1 MSLHN
6 EIYIIWNLGIKLSIV
21 KCKVTKRRSIQDKRF
36 GMEEMMKKRMIA
48 KLSLVSCLVLGMMT
62 SPQSRLTVQAEEV
75 MATVQG
81 SVMSGTTTNL
91 LKLSTREGNMEI
103 KLDSTTDTTACKIL
117 LAGKDISVSVSHG
130 SDGYLHAVKITSG
143 AQDASVTLDS
153 STNVYVTGTIGDK
166 SSEELLYVNTAQGEM
181 QIKLDTTTDISGCA
195 VLVNAQEYR
204 IYCSRGSDG
213 YMHALSISDA
223 SAAIGQGNPAAATV
237 QAADLSLTPTP
248 ATVVTAETTT
258 VTGTVGKNTRE
269 DLLYLSTD
277 NGEMQ
282 IVIDK
287 NTDTRNGMFL
297 MPDAK
302 LTVSVYKGSDSNMH
316 AAVIVGS
323 KNMTQPPE
331 VDASSPAAVIGTVD
345 GRSNDNILYLKTSA
359 GDMELKLDTV
369 RSVTGCKAFV
379 TDKKLKVTCV
389 RGSDA
394 YMHALDITVAD

>member
-1 MSLHN
+1 
-6 EIYIIWNLGIKLSIV
+6 
-21 KCKVTKRRSIQDKRF
+21 
-36 GMEEMMKKRMIA
+36 MKKRMIA

-62 SPQSRLTVQAEEV
+62 GPKSRLTAQAEEV

-103 KLDSTTDTTACKIL
+103 KLDSGTDTTACKIL
-117 LAGKDISVSVSHG
+117 LTGKDISVSVSHG

-166 SSEELLYVNTAQGEM
+166 SSEDLLYVNTAQGEM
-181 QIKLDTTTDISGCA
+181 QIKLDTTTDMSGCS
-195 VLVNAQEYR
+195 VLVTAQEYR

-223 SAAIGQGNPAAATV
+223 SAVIGQVNPAAASV
-237 QAADLSLTPTP
+237 QAAADLSLTPTP

-331 VDASSPAAVIGTVD
+331 VDSSSPATVTGTVD

-394 YMHALDITVAD
+394 YMHALDITVAE

>member
-1 MSLHN
+1 
-6 EIYIIWNLGIKLSIV
+6 
-21 KCKVTKRRSIQDKRF
+21 
-36 GMEEMMKKRMIA
+36 MKKRMIA
-48 KLSLVSCLVLGMMT
+48 KLSLVSCLVLGMMA
-62 SPQSRLTVQAEEV
+62 SPQSRLTAQAEEV

-81 SVMSGTTTNL
+81 SVMTGTTTSL

-117 LAGKDISVSVSHG
+117 LVGKDISVSVSHG

-166 SSEELLYVNTAQGEM
+166 SSEDLLYVNTAQGEM
-181 QIKLDTTTDISGCA
+181 QIKLDTTTDMSGCA
-195 VLVNAQEYR
+195 VLVNTQEYR

-223 SAAIGQGNPAAATV
+223 SAAIGQVNPAAATL

-248 ATVVTAETTT
+248 AAVVTAETTT
-258 VTGTVGKNTRE
+258 VTGTVGKNTRD

-323 KNMTQPPE
+323 KNMTQQPE
-331 VDASSPAAVIGTVD
+331 VDASSPDAVTGKVD

-379 TDKKLKVTCV
+379 TDKKIKVTCV

>member
-1 MSLHN
+1 M
-6 EIYIIWNLGIKLSIV
+6 KRQMIV
-21 KCKVTKRRSIQDKRF
+21 
-36 GMEEMMKKRMIA
+36 
-48 KLSLVSCLVLGMMT
+48 KLSLVSCLVLGMM
-62 SPQSRLTVQAEEV
+62 SPKSRLIVQAEEV

-81 SVMSGTTTNL
+81 SVMPGTTTDL

-103 KLDSTTDTTACKIL
+103 KLDSGTDTTACKIL
-117 LAGKDISVSVSHG
+117 LTGKDISVSVSHG

-166 SSEELLYVNTAQGEM
+166 SAEDLLYVNTAQGEM
-181 QIKLDTTTDISGCA
+181 QIKLDTTTDMSGCS
-195 VLVNAQEYR
+195 VLVTAQEYR

-213 YMHALSISDA
+213 YMHALSIADA
-223 SAAIGQGNPAAATV
+223 SAATWQTTTAAASV
-237 QAADLSLTPTP
+237 QAADLSLTPAP
-248 ATVVTAETTT
+248 AVVVTAETTT

-302 LTVSVYKGSDSNMH
+302 LTVSVYKGSDSDMH

-331 VDASSPAAVIGTVD
+331 VDTSSPATVTGTVD
-345 GRSNDNILYLKTSA
+345 SRSDDNILYLKTSA

-379 TDKKLKVTCV
+379 KDKKIKVTCV
-389 RGSDA
+389 RGADA
-394 YMHALDITVAD
+394 YMHALDITVSD

>member
-1 MSLHN
+1 
-6 EIYIIWNLGIKLSIV
+6 
-21 KCKVTKRRSIQDKRF
+21 
-36 GMEEMMKKRMIA
+36 MKKQMIV
-48 KLSLVSCLVLGMMT
+48 KLSLVSCLVLGMMG
-62 SPQSRLTVQAEEV
+62 PKSRLTVQAEEV

-81 SVMSGTTTNL
+81 SVMPGTTTDL

-103 KLDSTTDTTACKIL
+103 KLDSGTDTTACKIL
-117 LAGKDISVSVSHG
+117 LTGKDISVSVAHG

-143 AQDASVTLDS
+143 SQDASVTLDS
-153 STNVYVTGTIGDK
+153 STNAYVTGTIGDK
-166 SSEELLYVNTAQGEM
+166 SAEDLLYVNTAQGEM
-181 QIKLDTTTDISGCA
+181 QIKLDTTTDMSGCS
-195 VLVNAQEYR
+195 VLVTAQEYR

-213 YMHALSISDA
+213 YMHALSISDT
-223 SAAIGQGNPAAATV
+223 SVAIGQANTASAV
-237 QAADLSLTPTP
+237 QAADLSLTPAP
-248 ATVVTAETTT
+248 AVVVTAETTT

-269 DLLYLSTD
+269 DLLHLSTD

-323 KNMTQPPE
+323 RNMTQPPE
-331 VDASSPAAVIGTVD
+331 VDTSSPATVTGTVD
-345 GRSNDNILYLKTSA
+345 SRSDDNILYLKTSA

-379 TDKKLKVTCV
+379 KDKKIKVTCV

-394 YMHALDITVAD
+394 YMHALDISLSD

>member
-1 MSLHN
+1 
-6 EIYIIWNLGIKLSIV
+6 
-21 KCKVTKRRSIQDKRF
+21 
-36 GMEEMMKKRMIA
+36 MKKRMIA

-62 SPQSRLTVQAEEV
+62 SPQSRLTAQAEEV

-81 SVMSGTTTNL
+81 SVMTGTTTSL

-117 LAGKDISVSVSHG
+117 LVGKDISVSVSHG

-166 SSEELLYVNTAQGEM
+166 SSESLLYVNTAQGEM
-181 QIKLDTTTDISGCA
+181 QIKLDTTTDMSGCA
-195 VLVNAQEYR
+195 VLVNTQEYR

-223 SAAIGQGNPAAATV
+223 SAAIGQVNPAAATV

-248 ATVVTAETTT
+248 AAVVTAETTT
-258 VTGTVGKNTRE
+258 VTGTVGKNTRD

-331 VDASSPAAVIGTVD
+331 VDASSPAAVTGTVD

-379 TDKKLKVTCV
+379 TDKKIKVTCV

>member
-1 MSLHN
+1 MKKQM
-6 EIYIIWNLGIKLSIV
+6 ITKAVCIGCIV
-21 KCKVTKRRSIQDKRF
+21 F
-36 GMEEMMKKRMIA
+36 GMMM
-48 KLSLVSCLVLGMMT
+48 G
-62 SPQSRLTVQAEEV
+62 PHGRLTVNAEEI

-81 SVMSGTTTNL
+81 SVMSGTTANL
-91 LKLSTREGNMEI
+91 LKLSTKEGNMEI
-103 KLDSTTDTTACKIL
+103 RLDSATDTSACKIL
-117 LAGKDISVSVSHG
+117 LIGKNINVSVSHG
-130 SDGYLHAVKITSG
+130 SDGYLHAVKVTSG

-153 STNVYVTGTIGDK
+153 STNAYVTGTIGEK
-166 SSEELLYVNTAQGEM
+166 SGEDLLYVNTAQGEM
-181 QIKLDTTTDISGCA
+181 QIKLDTTTDMSGCA
-195 VLVNAQEYR
+195 VLVAGQEYR

-213 YMHALSISDA
+213 YMHALSIADA
-223 SAAIGQGNPAAATV
+223 SAAIGQTAPAAVTAQAT
-237 QAADLSLTPTP
+237 ADLSLTPAP

-258 VTGTVGKNTRE
+258 VTGTAGKNTRE
-269 DLLYLSTD
+269 GLLYLATD

-302 LTVSVYKGSDSNMH
+302 LTVSVYRDSDSNMH

-323 KNMTQPPE
+323 KNVTQPPE
-331 VDASSPAAVIGTVD
+331 VDASSPATVTGTVD
-345 GRSNDNILYLKTSA
+345 GRSNDNILYLKTAA

-379 TDKKLKVTCV
+379 KDKKIKVTCA
-389 RGSDA
+389 RGADA